1 MLCLWLTP
9 CWKWLIQPLSTAGKS
24 YSWAESW
31 SPHTRHPMLPACEY
45 HESSCTGDGQKLKV
59 PELYYGSVDHQEDDT
74 SLIQKRSDIIHS
86 AAAAPLEKYNLV
98 RYERASGR
106 SHSTNLGL
114 LVSYYYVT
122 YSSMATTNTC
132 GRACRGSNCFAL
144 KQV

>member
-1 MLCLWLTP
+1 
-9 CWKWLIQPLSTAGKS
+9 
-24 YSWAESW
+24 
-31 SPHTRHPMLPACEY
+31 MLPVCEY
-45 HESSCTGDGQKLKV
+45 HESSRTGDGRKLKV
-59 PELYYGSVDHQEDDT
+59 PELYYSSADHQEDDT
-74 SLIQKRSDIIHS
+74 SLIQKHSDIIHS